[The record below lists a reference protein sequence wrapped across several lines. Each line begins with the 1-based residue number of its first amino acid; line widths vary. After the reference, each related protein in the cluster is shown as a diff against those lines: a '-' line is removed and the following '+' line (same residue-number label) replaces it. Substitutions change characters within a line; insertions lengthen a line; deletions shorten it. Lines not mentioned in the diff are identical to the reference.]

1 MKNAPITKGNESAK
15 NQDNSITVTGK
26 DEPRIDSRLIA
37 KHLGRQHKTIMA
49 LVDRY
54 KNHIKAL
61 GHMTFKKACG
71 EREQGGGTQ
80 LTYVLLNEDQ
90 CYFLLNLS
98 RNSERVVNLKLKL
111 VLAFKEARHALNI
124 HQTEYLPT
132 YHRLHDAIARIA
144 GGSSNERF
152 IHMNVNKAINQAIG
166 VKSGN
171 RHNLTFPGKSALAIA
186 QLIASNAMATA
197 SNHKDGYESAKQALH
212 GFKQALDVA
221 GNDQGP
227 QSSQTLIGNKG
238 ASHE

>member
-1 MKNAPITKGNESAK
+1 MKNAPITKSNESGK
-15 NQDNSITVTGK
+15 VQNYSITVTGK

-111 VLAFKEARHALNI
+111 VLAFKEARHAQSI
-124 HQTEYLPT
+124 HQAEYLPT
-132 YHRLHDAIARIA
+132 YHQLHDVIARLA
-144 GGSSNERF
+144 GGSNNERF
-152 IHMNVNKAINQAIG
+152 IHMNVNKAVNQAVG

-171 RHNLTFPGKSALAIA
+171 RHNLAFPSKSVLAVAQMIA
-186 QLIASNAMATA
+186 RNAMASA
-197 SNHKDGYESAKQALH
+197 GNHKDGYQSAKQALH
-212 GFKQALDVA
+212 GFNKALEIA
-221 GNDQGP
+221 NETSP
-227 QSSQTLIGNKG
+227 RLLLIGNKG
-238 ASHE
+238 VSHE